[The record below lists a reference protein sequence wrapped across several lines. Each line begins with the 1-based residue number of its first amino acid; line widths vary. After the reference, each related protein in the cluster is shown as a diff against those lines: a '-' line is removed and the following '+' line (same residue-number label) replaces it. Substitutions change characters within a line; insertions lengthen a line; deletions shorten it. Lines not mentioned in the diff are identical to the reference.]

1 MIEIETCKITSG
13 CTKWKLHHFRG
24 YELVNYVLVFALKV
38 NMYCDCSV
46 VFKAED
52 YANIFF
58 GKVDEFAY

>member
-52 YANIFF
+52 
-58 GKVDEFAY
+58 